1 MKKRQN
7 NQTHQGDSLN
17 ITAEVRLYHQSCN
30 CIEPVEIQG
39 NGSYTTQSER
49 YSI

>member
-7 NQTHQGDSLN
+7 NQTHQGDLN
-17 ITAEVRLYHQSCN
+17 ITVEVRLYHQGCN

-39 NGSYTTQSER
+39 NGSYTTQSGR